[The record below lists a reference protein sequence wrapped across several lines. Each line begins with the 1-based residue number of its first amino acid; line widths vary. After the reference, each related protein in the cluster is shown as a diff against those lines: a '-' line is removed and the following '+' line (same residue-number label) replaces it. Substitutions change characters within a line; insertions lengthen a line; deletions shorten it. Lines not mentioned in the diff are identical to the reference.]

1 MKLIDTLLLV
11 LLAAIWGSSFIFMR
25 ATVDVFGPITL
36 IAIRSGVAAL
46 FLIGFL
52 SKQTRW
58 LEFKQHWRTLAW
70 IGVLNSALPFCFL
83 AYTSLYL
90 TAGTVSILNAMTP
103 IFTAWIAHIWLK
115 DQLTCLQYL
124 GLVISIAGL
133 SILVWDKVSWDIK
146 TWWPILAGLMASLLY
161 GIASNGTKRYLKDV
175 SSMTAAAGSLFFSA
189 IFMFIL
195 VPFFSPD
202 FSQVTPKNWLY
213 AITLG
218 VLCTAFA
225 YVVFFHLL
233 SSIGPSRAVSVTFLI
248 PVFSFLWGYLL
259 LGEVVTIRMWIA
271 TLVILLGMSLV
282 LRIMRWDGFKSH

>member
-58 LEFKQHWRTLAW
+58 LEFKQNWRTLAW

-83 AYTSLYL
+83 AYASLYL

-115 DQLTCLQYL
+115 DQLTRLQYL
-124 GLVISIAGL
+124 GLVISIVGL

-161 GIASNGTKRYLKDV
+161 GIASNGTKRYLKGV
-175 SSMTAAAGSLFFSA
+175 TSMTAAAGSLFFSA